1 MLRIRDDQMNV
12 LRRPALEDFIDD
24 MVLHVHE
31 HFAEEA
37 AQLGIASVRERVEQG
52 IRSAEGHGVV
62 SPRGV
67 CKYLNLMMTFGPD
80 FDTNP
85 RTAPWVQPILNDI
98 TVPDPTARMDVL
110 SDKALS
116 VVKQAEGAAVDPAEE
131 LENMRSA

>member
-1 MLRIRDDQMNV
+1 MLRIRDDQMNA
-12 LRRPALEDFIDD
+12 LQRPALEDFIDD
-24 MVLHVHE
+24 MMLHVHE
-31 HFAEEA
+31 HFAEESA
-37 AQLGIASVRERVEQG
+37 ELGLVNVRERIEQG
-52 IRSAEGHGVV
+52 IRSAAGYGVV
-62 SPRGV
+62 SPRAV
-67 CKYLNLMMTFGPD
+67 CKYINLMMIFGPD

-116 VVKQAEGAAVDPAEE
+116 VVEQAEGVAVDPAEE